1 MFLFKNTSN
10 TSIILL
16 GGVIVAYSLLVS
28 ELIMRS
34 NLSFVINSSP
44 SFFVFG
50 FILGIFFT
58 SLLVGIGFYL
68 GFYRTA
74 KIPFVFIISGALSN
88 LIEMALNQH
97 VVDYIDIFIAKLNL
111 ADIQIYLGL
120 AVIIIGRTKHKIK
133 TL

>member
-1 MFLFKNTSN
+1 MFLSKNISN
-10 TSIILL
+10 TSLLLL
-16 GGVIVAYSLLVS
+16 GGIIVAYN
-28 ELIMRS
+28 LIISRLIEAS

-50 FILGIFFT
+50 LILGIFFT
-58 SLLVGIGFYL
+58 SLLIGIGFYL
-68 GFYRTA
+68 GFCRTA

-88 LIEMALNQH
+88 LIEIALNQH